1 MSESP
6 LHDPLGRSR
15 TEIKVEVTVA
25 ALVLLSAMSGNMLVV
40 YVIYRDSRLHK
51 VTYMFIHNL
60 ALTDI
65 AMAMASMPFWIA
77 SLSTGTWKFGQ
88 VWCQVVGSTSHILAC
103 ASIFTIALITFNRYI
118 KVVKSTLYRKV
129 FPSKRV
135 ARRLYCVFV
144 WLVSIFLAT
153 PYLFGWSAVSYH
165 EKLVICVSENNVYKK
180 ASTGVIVNGLTIMIF
195 YCNFKIYKAVRESTR
210 NLNAHAEGNGVRSA
224 NDSRR
229 SNMTDVSVLKT
240 CFTVACFF
248 VVTWSPISIIA
259 VIWTLGFDIPQKFYT
274 TSIYLAFS
282 RSFVNPIIYGFINPQ
297 FKEAFKKALTKIYL
311 LSELVCSYDK
321 LNKYPKRIRG
331 IGSLRWKFF
340 FPIGNRDSHNWE
352 NTRKVFFN

>member
-25 ALVLLSAMSGNMLVV
+25 ALVLLLAMSGNVLVV

-88 VWCQVVGSTSHILAC
+88 VWCQVAGSTSHILAC
-103 ASIFTIALITFNRYI
+103 ASIFTIALIAFNRYI
-118 KVVKSTLYRKV
+118 KVVKPTLYRKV
-129 FPSKRV
+129 FPSKRA
-135 ARRLYCVFV
+135 ARLHCVLV
-144 WLVSIFLAT
+144 WLISIFLAT
-153 PYLFGWSAVSYH
+153 PYLFGWSAVSYY

-229 SNMTDVSVLKT
+229 TNMTDVSVLKT

-259 VIWTLGFDIPQKFYT
+259 VIWTFGFDIPQKFYT
-274 TSIYLAFS
+274 TSVYLAFS
-282 RSFVNPIIYGFINPQ
+282 GSLVNPIIYGYINPQ
-297 FKEAFKKALTKIYL
+297 FKVAFKKALSFSRFGSVHTDQNH
-311 LSELVCSYDK
+311 SRNGVRHEVA
-321 LNKYPKRIRG
+321 KRLG
-331 IGSLRWKFF
+331 
-340 FPIGNRDSHNWE
+340 
-352 NTRKVFFN
+352 TAA

>member
-1 MSESP
+1 MSELP

-88 VWCQVVGSTSHILAC
+88 VWCRVAGSTSHILAC
-103 ASIFTIALITFNRYI
+103 ASIFTIALIAFNRYI
-118 KVVKSTLYRKV
+118 KVVKPTLYRKV
-129 FPSKRV
+129 FPSKR
-135 ARRLYCVFV
+135 AARLYCVFV

-195 YCNFKIYKAVRESTR
+195 YCNFKVYKAVRESTR
-210 NLNAHAEGNGVRSA
+210 NLNAHAEGNGVRCA
-224 NDSRR
+224 NDSCR
-229 SNMTDVSVLKT
+229 SNMADVSVLKT
-240 CFTVACFF
+240 CVTVACFF
-248 VVTWSPISIIA
+248 VLTWSPISIVT
-259 VIWTLGFDIPQKFYT
+259 VIWTLGFDISQTFHT
-274 TSIYLAFS
+274 TSVYLAFS
-282 RSFVNPIIYGFINPQ
+282 SSLVNPIIYGFINPQ
-297 FKEAFKKALTKIYL
+297 FKVAFKKAL
-311 LSELVCSYDK
+311 SCSRFGNCNTDQNHSRNG
-321 LNKYPKRIRG
+321 LRREVARG
-331 IGSLRWKFF
+331 LG
-340 FPIGNRDSHNWE
+340 
-352 NTRKVFFN
+352 TAA

>member
-6 LHDPLGRSR
+6 LHDPLGCSR

-25 ALVLLSAMSGNMLVV
+25 ALVLLSAMSGNVLVV

-88 VWCQVVGSTSHILAC
+88 VWCQVAGSTSHILAC
-103 ASIFTIALITFNRYI
+103 ASIFTIALIAFNRYI
-118 KVVKSTLYRKV
+118 KVVKPTLYRKV
-129 FPSKRV
+129 FPSKR
-135 ARRLYCVFV
+135 AARLYCVFV

-259 VIWTLGFDIPQKFYT
+259 VIWTFGFDIPQKFYT
-274 TSIYLAFS
+274 TSVYLAFS
-282 RSFVNPIIYGFINPQ
+282 GSLVNPIIYGFINPQ
-297 FKEAFKKALTKIYL
+297 FKVAFKKAL
-311 LSELVCSYDK
+311 SCSRFGSVNTDQ
-321 LNKYPKRIRG
+321 NHSRNGVRHEVAKRLG
-331 IGSLRWKFF
+331 
-340 FPIGNRDSHNWE
+340 
-352 NTRKVFFN
+352 TAA

>member
-25 ALVLLSAMSGNMLVV
+25 ALVLLLAMSGNVLVV

-88 VWCQVVGSTSHILAC
+88 VWCQVAGSTSHILAC
-103 ASIFTIALITFNRYI
+103 ASIFTIALIAFNRYI
-118 KVVKSTLYRKV
+118 KVVKPTLYRKV
-129 FPSKRV
+129 FPSKR
-135 ARRLYCVFV
+135 AARLYCVLV
-144 WLVSIFLAT
+144 WLISIFLAM
-153 PYLFGWSAVSYH
+153 PFLFGWLGVSFH
-165 EKLVICVSENNVYKK
+165 EKLVICVPENNVYKNT
-180 ASTGVIVNGLTIMIF
+180 STGVIVNGLTIMIF

-229 SNMTDVSVLKT
+229 TNMADVSVLKT

-259 VIWTLGFDIPQKFYT
+259 VIWTFGFDIPQKFYT
-274 TSIYLAFS
+274 TSVYLAFS
-282 RSFVNPIIYGFINPQ
+282 GSLVNPIIYGFINPQ
-297 FKEAFKKALTKIYL
+297 FKVAFKKAL
-311 LSELVCSYDK
+311 SCSRFGSVNTDQ
-321 LNKYPKRIRG
+321 NHSRNGVRHEVAKRLG
-331 IGSLRWKFF
+331 
-340 FPIGNRDSHNWE
+340 
-352 NTRKVFFN
+352 TAA